1 MNFFQD
7 CLFRDIKPEICQFF
21 FFFFP
26 ITFSYLKCL
35 SLLSI
40 KVKNC
45 SKWYLDIFC
54 FSSSDYCIWGLND
67 RYYYYYY
74 YFFFFFLQ
82 LQLQNTDLVAN
93 ISIEFHGASVSLRF
107 MPKGCF
113 KTAEVRNFV
122 SKALA
127 QKKLICKFQSSLF

>member
-21 FFFFP
+21 CLFFF
-26 ITFSYLKCL
+26 L
-35 SLLSI
+35 SDYVFLI

-54 FSSSDYCIWGLND
+54 FYSSDYCIWGLNNSS
-67 RYYYYYY
+67 YYYY
-74 YFFFFFLQ
+74 FFFFLQ

-93 ISIEFHGASVSLRF
+93 ISIEFHGASVSLRLI
-107 MPKGCF
+107 PKGCF
-113 KTAEVRNFV
+113 QTAEVRHFV
-122 SKALA
+122 LKALA